1 MSVVWMPIEPC
12 CIIWE
17 IGRFVMARKQP
28 LQGHDTASIRLLSGC
43 QLATASRLLAILVT
57 A

>member
-12 CIIWE
+12 CVIWE
-17 IGRFVMARKQP
+17 IGRLVMTRKQP

-43 QLATASRLLAILVT
+43 QLATASRLLAMLV
-57 A
+57 AA